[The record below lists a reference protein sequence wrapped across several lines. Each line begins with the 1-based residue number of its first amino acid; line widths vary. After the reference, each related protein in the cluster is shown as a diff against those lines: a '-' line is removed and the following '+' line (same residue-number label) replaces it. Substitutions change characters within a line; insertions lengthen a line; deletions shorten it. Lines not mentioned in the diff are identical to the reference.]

1 MYNRQSIHNHKNMSE
16 EIINTNPSTDVEV
29 TAVTTDVTEMPVAN
43 PNDMTPAPIVD
54 EEGIITTEEVA
65 A

>member
-1 MYNRQSIHNHKNMSE
+1 MSE